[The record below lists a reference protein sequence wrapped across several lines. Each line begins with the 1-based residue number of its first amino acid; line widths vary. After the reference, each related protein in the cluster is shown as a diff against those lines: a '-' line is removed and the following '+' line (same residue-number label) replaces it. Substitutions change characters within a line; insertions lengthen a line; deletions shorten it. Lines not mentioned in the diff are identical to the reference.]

1 MWNGIMENRFR
12 ALSIDDDGRLG
23 NVTVDE
29 QLGFVRNN
37 ELYWLWRGFS
47 GVQGARH
54 GNYLESF
61 Y

>member
-1 MWNGIMENRFR
+1 MENRFR